1 MRYGVQIFGCLR
13 EFRQDPDAFFDRLAA
28 MGYGQV
34 EPCVVFGEA
43 ADYPSALWERLW
55 KPEEVPLFQKKM
67 EERGLTLSSCHVF
80 ARDLASAEK
89 DMLALGAATS
99 LDTFVVNVPQDA
111 VGEAYG
117 TFAALCRKLGEALQA
132 QGFALWV
139 HNGGPEIAARMVRSG
154 REITV
159 LEAILEEAGETL
171 GAQVDTG
178 WVLFGGIDP
187 AAFVK
192 RLGDRVRSL
201 HFKDMAPGFANLS
214 GNDRFAV
221 LGTGVTDIPSVF
233 RAAPEGT
240 RSVLVDQ
247 DFSAGDFFQ
256 DLEHSLYAL
265 KEAEER
271 V

>member
-1 MRYGVQIFGCLR
+1 M
-13 EFRQDPDAFFDRLAA
+13 
-28 MGYGQV
+28 
-34 EPCVVFGEA
+34 
-43 ADYPSALWERLW
+43 
-55 KPEEVPLFQKKM
+55 
-67 EERGLTLSSCHVF
+67 
-80 ARDLASAEK
+80 
-89 DMLALGAATS
+89 
-99 LDTFVVNVPQDA
+99 
-111 VGEAYG
+111 
-117 TFAALCRKLGEALQA
+117 
-132 QGFALWV
+132 
-139 HNGGPEIAARMVRSG
+139 HNGGPEIAARVVRSG

>member
-1 MRYGVQIFGCLR
+1 MEIKKIRLGKTGLLVTETAFG
-13 EFRQDPDAFFDRLAA
+13 
-28 MGYGQV
+28 
-34 EPCVVFGEA
+34 
-43 ADYPSALWERLW
+43 ALPIQRIS
-55 KPEEVPLFQKKM
+55 K
-67 EERGLTLSSCHVF
+67 
-80 ARDLASAEK
+80 A
-89 DMLALGAATS
+89 
-99 LDTFVVNVPQDA
+99 DA
-111 VGEAYG
+111 VKLIRRAYDAG
-117 TFAALCRKLGEALQA
+117 INYFDTANMYTDSEEKLGEALQA

-256 DLEHSLYAL
+256 ALEHSLYAL

>member
-1 MRYGVQIFGCLR
+1 MCSPGTWRLR
-13 EFRQDPDAFFDRLAA
+13 KRTCWPWAR
-28 MGYGQV
+28 
-34 EPCVVFGEA
+34 P
-43 ADYPSALWERLW
+43 PPWTPLWSTC
-55 KPEEVPLFQKKM
+55 P
-67 EERGLTLSSCHVF
+67 
-80 ARDLASAEK
+80 
-89 DMLALGAATS
+89 
-99 LDTFVVNVPQDA
+99 
-111 VGEAYG
+111 
-117 TFAALCRKLGEALQA
+117 
-132 QGFALWV
+132 
-139 HNGGPEIAARMVRSG
+139 AARVVRSG

-233 RAAPEGT
+233 RAASEGT